1 MAEHLPT
8 PFSTNALMPFGGEFE
23 QFFNRMLRSWPFGWL
38 DATNPSSPFS
48 SLALGSA
55 PKVEVKENGGSY
67 TLSVELPGL
76 DQNDVKVLV
85 EDEVLTISGE
95 KKIER
100 TDEKTHYSERSY
112 GSFTRSFHL
121 PSDAE
126 ADHISAH
133 YGKGVLTLQIPKATN
148 RSSAAKEI
156 EIKPS

>member
-8 PFSTNALMPFGGEFE
+8 PFSTNALVPFGGEFE
-23 QFFNRMLRSWPFGWL
+23 QFFNRMMRGWPFGWL
-38 DATNPSSPFS
+38 DATSFS
-48 SLALGSA
+48 LPLASMALGSA
-55 PKVEVKENGGSY
+55 PKVEVKENGSSY

-76 DQNDVKVLV
+76 DQNDVRVRV
-85 EDEVLTISGE
+85 EDEILTISGE
-95 KKIER
+95 KRTER

-126 ADHISAH
+126 PDHISAH
-133 YGKGVLTLQIPKATN
+133 YGKGVLTLQIPKASN